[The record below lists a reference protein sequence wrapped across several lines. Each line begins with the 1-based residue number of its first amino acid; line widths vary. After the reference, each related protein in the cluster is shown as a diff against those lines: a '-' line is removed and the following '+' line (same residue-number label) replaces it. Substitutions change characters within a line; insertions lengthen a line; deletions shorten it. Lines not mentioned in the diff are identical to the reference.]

1 MPKADRAMP
10 HVGVAGL
17 LDRVV
22 IDVDHV
28 VEHPHR
34 RGDGALELV
43 VVQHLAVGTVLQVL
57 QQVDRAQVADSRLGI
72 AGVERDLGAQVG
84 RVHDPDVLLRR
95 SHVAGILEGDPGM
108 AGLEQHA
115 EHLAPHVGCLDGAA
129 GLDLAAPRL
138 LLVGDVGLFELDA
151 ELVVQVRHVR
161 RREQRPFALFDDAPH
176 EQVGD
181 PVGGVHVMGAPAVV
195 AGVLAQFQELL
206 DVQVPAFQVG
216 ADGALALAA
225 LVHGHGRVVDD
236 LEERHHALRFA
247 VGALDVRA
255 QRPHPGPVV
264 AQAAGKLG
272 QQGVFLDRL
281 VDAVQVVGHRGEIAG
296 RQLGAQGA
304 AVEQGRRAGHEVEAR
319 QDFVELDGA
328 GFAVDLVQ
336 GQAHRHAHEEGLGQ
350 LDSGLAQVQ
359 EIAVVQGLQAQ
370 VVELQVAL
378 GLEGGA
384 QPLQVVLQQLL
395 VQQFV
400 VHPLLDE
407 AGKVVGIALR
417 HFRGRQ
423 VAPQHFLEDG
433 VQQQPGGGIGVV
445 GVFLD
450 QRARG
455 QDRGLV
461 DLVHRNAVVQ
471 VAHGLGQHRIR
482 LDVGAQ
488 VLAGRDDQALEVI
501 EVQRHPLPAIQHMQD
516 RGLGLLAGALL
527 GAFLGA
533 ALSVQ
538 HVGAGD
544 LMMAAAHQAQFDLV
558 LHVFDMEGA
567 AGGPR
572 THQRPDHCLGELVHR
587 LAHARRS
594 RALRAVHGQ
603 ERLHHGDCDLV
614 RLERDHRAIAPDDLV
629 MGQGRGRSGARR
641 AVAGIAAGDHVCG
654 GGCAQGNLHVVCLFR
669 KFGGMTP
676 APRGRRR
683 GIPVKGLFEAG
694 HYI

>member
-1 MPKADRAMP
+1 
-10 HVGVAGL
+10 
-17 LDRVV
+17 
-22 IDVDHV
+22 
-28 VEHPHR
+28 
-34 RGDGALELV
+34 
-43 VVQHLAVGTVLQVL
+43 
-57 QQVDRAQVADSRLGI
+57 
-72 AGVERDLGAQVG
+72 
-84 RVHDPDVLLRR
+84 
-95 SHVAGILEGDPGM
+95 
-108 AGLEQHA
+108 
-115 EHLAPHVGCLDGAA
+115 
-129 GLDLAAPRL
+129 
-138 LLVGDVGLFELDA
+138 
-151 ELVVQVRHVR
+151 
-161 RREQRPFALFDDAPH
+161 
-176 EQVGD
+176 
-181 PVGGVHVMGAPAVV
+181 MGAPAVV
-195 AGVLAQFQELL
+195 AGVLAQLQELL

-236 LEERHHALRFA
+236 LQERHHALRFA

-281 VDAVQVVGHRGEIAG
+281 VDAVQVVGHRGEVAG

-319 QDFVELDGA
+319 QHFVELDGA

-336 GQAHRHAHEEGLGQ
+336 GQTHRHAHEEGLRQ
-350 LDSGLAQVQ
+350 LDSGLAHVQ

-378 GLEGGA
+378 GLERRA

-395 VQQFV
+395 VEQFV
-400 VHPLLDE
+400 VHALLDE

-417 HFRGRQ
+417 HFRRRQ
-423 VAPQHFLEDG
+423 VAAEHFLEDG

-461 DLVHRNAVVQ
+461 DLVHRNAVVE

-501 EVQRHPLPAIQHMQD
+501 EVQRHPLAAVEHMQD
-516 RGLGLLAGALL
+516 RRLGLVVGALL

-533 ALSVQ
+533 SLTVQ

-544 LMMAAAHQAQFDLV
+544 LVMAAAHQAQFDLV

-567 AGGPR
+567 AGRAR
-572 THQRPDHCLGELVHR
+572 THQSPDHCLGELIHR

-594 RALRAVHGQ
+594 RALRAVHGE
-603 ERLHHGDCDLV
+603 ERLHHGDRDLV
-614 RLERDHRAIAPDDLV
+614 RLERDHRAVAPDDLVMRQGRGRGGARRAAAGTGCRGHACGGGCAQGNLHVSVQHVGAGDLVMAAAHQSQFDLVLDVFDMKGAAGRPRTHQRADHRLGELIHRFAHARRRRALRAMHGEERLHHGDRDLVGLERDHRAIAPDDLV
-629 MGQGRGRSGARR
+629 MGKGRGRGGARR
-641 AVAGIAAGDHVCG
+641 AVAGTGSRGHVG
-654 GGCAQGNLHVVCLFR
+654 GGRCAQGNLHVFSFANLGW
-669 KFGGMTP
+669 KTG
-676 APRGRRR
+676 ADQGRRR
-683 GIPVKGLFEAG
+683 GIRVNGVSDAG